1 MLPYGKCAGKSA
13 ADPLRETVRTEQGNN
28 AELKEKMSGNA
39 ISPNLPGATAAISNS
54 TRIMEMQ
61 DAVMITNAPKGASA
75 ASEAVR
81 RE

>member
-1 MLPYGKCAGKSA
+1 
-13 ADPLRETVRTEQGNN
+13 VRTEQGNN
-28 AELKEKMSGNA
+28 AELEEKMSGNA
-39 ISPNLPGATAAISNS
+39 ISPNLPGATAAISTS

-61 DAVMITNAPKGASA
+61 DAVMITNALKGAGA